1 MPKIVPESKFSEWK
15 GLDRIGMIAHEM
27 KCIWR
32 ELTKDDFGIDGEI
45 EVVVPK
51 PDGKG
56 YQATGGIIKIQ
67 AKSGASYIVSNT
79 PTSFSARGISK
90 DDLELWY
97 KSNYPIIYII
107 YHPEDDKLYWKD
119 VKSYIK
125 TAPNVW
131 HPPFKI
137 DFGKLVDEFTPSCLP
152 RLQEIAG
159 ISSPRVSLNQKE
171 RLFSNL
177 LRLQKWPEKVWSAPC
192 QAKRRE
198 DIWKNIR
205 GFTPPFIVV
214 NQSLYTFSNLYDEDC
229 VFRDYY
235 DTENII
241 AEPSEAFWEDEVR
254 CRHYIQ
260 LLNQTL
266 TNHLRRSGI
275 RYEKVFRRYYF
286 AINPNE
292 TKEEYKERWFNIITG
307 RTSSRTVA
315 RYYQYGYDKFWR
327 HLAADLS
334 FRKIGKSWFLQIIP
348 KYFFTKDGIIP
359 FDSNKVGS
367 YTTRKKAQETNQHVR
382 NHVLF
387 WSDALAGLNSQAIIA
402 QIKLDPVSD
411 DGCVIAIER
420 RPAFAIAE
428 FSIPYDPASYDET
441 EDIKNLSFFDLFGQP
456 DEDED
461 EDVY

>member
-1 MPKIVPESKFSEWK
+1 
-15 GLDRIGMIAHEM
+15 
-27 KCIWR
+27 
-32 ELTKDDFGIDGEI
+32 
-45 EVVVPK
+45 
-51 PDGKG
+51 
-56 YQATGGIIKIQ
+56 
-67 AKSGASYIVSNT
+67 
-79 PTSFSARGISK
+79 
-90 DDLELWY
+90 LELWY
-97 KSNYPIIYII
+97 KSNYPVIYII

-125 TAPNVW
+125 TTPSVW

-137 DFGKLVDEFTPSCLP
+137 DFGKSVDEFTPSCLP

-159 ISSPRVSLNQKE
+159 ISPPRVSFNQKE

-192 QAKRRE
+192 QAGKRE
-198 DIWKNIR
+198 DIWKHIQ

-214 NQSLYTFSNLYDEDC
+214 NQILYTFSNLYDEDC

-241 AEPSEAFWEDEVR
+241 WEPSEALWEDEVR

-275 RYEKVFRRYYF
+275 RYQKEFRRYYF
-286 AINPNE
+286 VINPNE
-292 TKEEYKERWFNIITG
+292 MKEEYKKRWFNIITG

-315 RYYQYGYDKFWR
+315 KYYEYGYDKFWR

-334 FRKIGKSWFLQIIP
+334 FKKIGKSWFLQIIP
-348 KYFFTKDGIIP
+348 RYFFTIDGIIP

-387 WSDALAGLNSQAIIA
+387 WSDALAGLNSQAIVA
-402 QIKLDPVSD
+402 RIKLDALSD
-411 DGCVIAIER
+411 DEPVIAIER

-441 EDIKNLSFFDLFGQP
+441 EYIKNLSFFDLLGQP